1 MTDSDEEFL
10 TIGVFARSSGLTPSA
25 LRFYDD
31 CGLLVPAST
40 DSKSGYRYYT
50 RAQSKRA
57 NIIRQLREIGMPLDK
72 VAAALDGDE
81 AAAVEIVDRHVE
93 ELAAR
98 ARAAAEAAASIR
110 RLFDE
115 KCCTATVSAA
125 DFASAVAQVS
135 SAAGTSDDFP
145 VLRGVLIQV
154 DGGAVTLTATDR
166 YRLSTR
172 SLVAQCSAGTSWSRI
187 AAVGSLEAVPVAG
200 TLVLTATA
208 DSMVIDSDGGRAEVD
223 AIDGQFPD
231 WQAVMDGLAP
241 TVTRVV
247 LQRDFVPLDGGTVRV
262 VAGPNGVSVDDVA
275 VPAQVTGPETVV
287 FFDAAVLQAAVASAV
302 GPDLMLDIAAPDQ
315 PMLVRSALDGAL
327 TTLVMPVLG

>member
-10 TIGVFARSSGLTPSA
+10 TIGVFARTSGLTPSA

-31 CGLLVPAST
+31 CGLLVPASI
-40 DSKSGYRYYT
+40 DAKSGYRYYT

-72 VAAALDGDE
+72 VASALDGDG

-93 ELAAR
+93 DLAAH
-98 ARAAAEAAASIR
+98 ARAAAEAAVSIR

-115 KCCTATVSAA
+115 TYCTATVSVAE
-125 DFASAVAQVS
+125 FASAVAQVS

-145 VLRGVLIQV
+145 VLRGVLIEV
-154 DGGAVTLTATDR
+154 DGSSVTLTATDR

-172 SLVAQCSAGTSWSRI
+172 SLVAQCSPGAAWSRI
-187 AAVGSLEAVPVAG
+187 ASVGSLGSVTATG
-200 TLVLTATA
+200 TLVLTATD
-208 DSMVIDSDGGRAEVD
+208 DSMVIDSDGARATVD
-223 AIDGQFPD
+223 PVDGEFPD
-231 WQAVMDGLAP
+231 WRTIMDGLAP

-247 LQRDFVPLDGGTVRV
+247 LQRDFVPLGGGTLRIE
-262 VAGPNGVSVDDVA
+262 AGPNGVRVGGVA
-275 VPAQVTGPETVV
+275 IPAQVTGSESVV
-287 FFDAAVLQAAVASAV
+287 FFDAAVLQAAVESAV
-302 GPDLMLDIAAPDQ
+302 GPDLMLDIAAPDH
-315 PMLVRSALDGAL
+315 PMLVRSAVDGAL